1 MDTKR
6 LRQRVLDLAIHG
18 KLVPQNPQ
26 DEPASEHLKRI
37 AEEKERLVKEGKIKK
52 SKKKDNEDIDE
63 VPFEVPQGW
72 VWTNVETI
80 ATKITDGTHKT
91 PRYTNKG
98 IKFVSAKNLYS
109 GKLSFNECKYI
120 SLEEHLQLYKRCN
133 PEYNDILI
141 SKSGSIGTVT
151 LNTVKF
157 EFSLFESLALIKYNK
172 DYILPEALKLAVQ
185 YACTK
190 LTNDE
195 VKGVGVTHLPIES
208 IKKLQ
213 IPLPPLAEQHR
224 IVSEVEKYFSL
235 IDILE
240 ESENNL
246 LQSIQKA
253 KSKILDLAIGGKL
266 IKIEGN
272 YKEVSLNSLAVDSA
286 DGPFGS
292 NLKREHYTTNK
303 EVRII
308 QLSNIGED
316 GWRDENTK
324 YTTFEHLPN
333 IARSEVHPGDIV
345 IAKMM
350 PAGRAILCPTGDSK
364 YVLSSDAVKFVLKE
378 GIYNKYVLYAIN
390 SSHFREQVYDNVQG
404 VTRVRTSLK
413 KLREYTIPIPSLS
426 EQHKI
431 VERIEMLNQQ
441 LDNIAEA
448 LK

>member
-172 DYILPEALKLAVQ
+172 DYILP
-185 YACTK
+185 
-190 LTNDE
+190 
-195 VKGVGVTHLPIES
+195 
-208 IKKLQ
+208 
-213 IPLPPLAEQHR
+213 
-224 IVSEVEKYFSL
+224 
-235 IDILE
+235 
-240 ESENNL
+240 
-246 LQSIQKA
+246 
-253 KSKILDLAIGGKL
+253 
-266 IKIEGN
+266 
-272 YKEVSLNSLAVDSA
+272 
-286 DGPFGS
+286 
-292 NLKREHYTTNK
+292 
-303 EVRII
+303 
-308 QLSNIGED
+308 
-316 GWRDENTK
+316 
-324 YTTFEHLPN
+324 
-333 IARSEVHPGDIV
+333 
-345 IAKMM
+345 
-350 PAGRAILCPTGDSK
+350 
-364 YVLSSDAVKFVLKE
+364 
-378 GIYNKYVLYAIN
+378 
-390 SSHFREQVYDNVQG
+390 
-404 VTRVRTSLK
+404 
-413 KLREYTIPIPSLS
+413 
-426 EQHKI
+426 
-431 VERIEMLNQQ
+431 
-441 LDNIAEA
+441 
-448 LK
+448 